1 MSGGGSGEEELPGVN
16 MTAMIDIVF
25 QLVIFFIFTVKMEEG
40 VLNENIEMAMAPNGK
55 AITVKDP
62 REVIVEVNS
71 DGKIYINRKVLT
83 TNQFYAVMAKAVT
96 EYKQD
101 LPVVIV
107 ADSKVQHRFVRKAMD
122 ICSSVGVWK
131 LKFMALKEK

>member
-1 MSGGGSGEEELPGVN
+1 MSGGGSSEDLPGVN

-40 VLNENIEMAMAPNGK
+40 VMSEGIDLAMAPNGK
-55 AITVKDP
+55 AIEKKDP
-62 REVIVEVNS
+62 REIIVEVGK
-71 DGKIYINRKVLT
+71 DGKIRINRTILSPT
-83 TNQFYAVMAKAVT
+83 TFSNIMAKAVT
-96 EYKQD
+96 EYKAD

-107 ADSKVQHRFVRKAMD
+107 ADSQTQHKFVRKVMD
-122 ICSSVGVWK
+122 TCSAVGVWK